1 MVPETSPQVRSFPVA
16 PYLLILLAFTL
27 LAGYLADFPTP
38 PLDRAIFEAIH
49 GIQSPVLDPVMRSIS
64 YLGET
69 LPAFIITVVAV
80 VAFWVK
86 GFRREALWLAI
97 CLAVVWLAAS
107 VIKGIIDRA
116 RPDGGDFSFVSGH
129 TSYFTA
135 FSGYLF
141 FTLKRTMA
149 DRRWLVAGRVA
160 LVVFIALMG
169 FSRIYLGDHWPTD
182 VLGGFMLGVLVLVP
196 VLWRVDN
203 TTRITT

>member
-1 MVPETSPQVRSFPVA
+1 VVPETSPQVHSFPVVR
-16 PYLLILLAFTL
+16 YLLTLLAFAL
-27 LAGYLADFPTP
+27 LAGYVADFPTP
-38 PLDRAIFEAIH
+38 LFDRTLFDAIH
-49 GIQSPVLDPVMRSIS
+49 GIQSALLDPVMRSIS

-69 LPAFIITVVAV
+69 VPAFIISAVAV

-135 FSGYLF
+135 FSGYLL

-149 DRRWLVAGRVA
+149 DRRWLAAGRVA
-160 LVVFIALMG
+160 LVVFIASMG

-182 VLGGFMLGVLVLVP
+182 VFGGFMLGVLVLIP

-203 TTRITT
+203 PARIAT